1 MSVHKTTTPNG
12 VDKDC
17 INQNSTIMAGQKDS
31 PRQKM
36 IGMMYLVLAA
46 LLALNISKDILD
58 AFVIVNESLAASSE
72 TTGKKMNALYSDFE
86 LARSIDPKKVDNY
99 WMKSQEARR
108 QATEL
113 NTFID
118 SIKTTLISKT
128 EKVDRSV
135 ADTLSMA
142 LIAKKDDYDTPT
154 NILVGEKED
163 GSGGLANILKNKVAE
178 YQRTMRELLS
188 DQDKKQFND
197 RIDLADRKLAD
208 QTSTWETNNFYHTP
222 LVASL
227 VILSKLQMDV
237 ADVEYDVVSKLY
249 RSFNKK
255 DFFFDTIAATVL
267 PQSNYVL
274 LGEEY
279 QSDII
284 VAAYSTTRS
293 PKVRIGKLDKEG
305 KELISEDGTCETE
318 NGKGIF
324 RRRANAEGIF
334 TYEGM
339 VDLVNSEGGIQSYP
353 FRSEYIVARPSLVVS
368 PTQMNV
374 LYKGIEN
381 PVAISVPGVPSER
394 ITATITGGNRLK
406 KTGSGQ
412 YMVEM
417 SPQSPNTVDIIVS
430 AIMVDGTVRNM
441 GKMEFRAKRLPAP
454 FSAINGKT
462 GSVAMTPNEVC
473 AQLGLSA
480 KYDPDFAF
488 NLNCTVTKFRV
499 LINDNQGQI
508 VLNSPYDGS
517 RFDSN
522 LKGKLC
528 AVKKGFRITFEEI
541 KAVGSDEVV
550 HTLVPV
556 IITVK

>member
-1 MSVHKTTTPNG
+1 
-12 VDKDC
+12 
-17 INQNSTIMAGQKDS
+17 
-31 PRQKM
+31 
-36 IGMMYLVLAA
+36 MYLVLTA

-72 TTGKKMNALYSDFE
+72 TTGKKMDALYSDFE
-86 LARSIDPKKVDNY
+86 LARSIDPEKVDNY
-99 WMKSQEARR
+99 WARSQEARR
-108 QATEL
+108 RATEL

-118 SIKTTLISKT
+118 SLKTTIIAKT
-128 EKVDRSV
+128 EKVERSV
-135 ADTLSMA
+135 ADTLSMD
-142 LIAKKDDYDTPT
+142 LISKKDDYDTPT

-178 YQRTMRELLS
+178 YQESMRELLS
-188 DQDKKQFND
+188 EEDKKYFND
-197 RIDLADRKLAD
+197 RIDLSDRKLAD

-293 PKVRIGKLDKEG
+293 PKIRIGKLNA
-305 KELISEDGTCETE
+305 DGTQLVSSNDTVATQ
-318 NGKGIF
+318 NGKGLF
-324 RRRANAEGIF
+324 RKRATAEGIF
-334 TYEGM
+334 SYEGM
-339 VDLVNSEGGIQSYP
+339 VDLVNSEGGTQSYP

-374 LYKGIEN
+374 LYKGIDN
-381 PVAISVPGVPSER
+381 PVAISVPGVPSEK
-394 ITATITGGNRLK
+394 ISATITGGNKLRR
-406 KTGSGQ
+406 TGSGQ
-412 YMVEM
+412 YVVEM
-417 SPQSPNTVDIIVS
+417 SPQSPNTVNIVVS
-430 AIMVDGTVRNM
+430 ATMADGTVRNM
-441 GKMEFRAKRLPAP
+441 GKMEFRAKRLPTP
-454 FSAINGKT
+454 FSEINRKS
-462 GSVAMTPNEVC
+462 GSIRMSEGELA

-480 KYDPDFAF
+480 KYDEEFVF
-488 NLNCTVTKFRV
+488 KLNCR
-499 LINDNQGQI
+499 
-508 VLNSPYDGS
+508 
-517 RFDSN
+517 
-522 LKGKLC
+522 
-528 AVKKGFRITFEEI
+528 VKKYRVFIQDRQNQIIMNDGFEGSTFPPEVKAALSKAKKGYRVQFEEI
-541 KAVGSDEVV
+541 EGVGDDEVR
-550 HTLVPV
+550 HKLAPI
-556 IITVK
+556 IITVM

>member
-1 MSVHKTTTPNG
+1 
-12 VDKDC
+12 
-17 INQNSTIMAGQKDS
+17 MAGQQET

-36 IGMMYLVLAA
+36 IGMMYLVLTA

-58 AFVIVNESLAASSE
+58 AFVIMNESLAASSE
-72 TTGKKMNALYSDFE
+72 TTGKKIDALYTDFD
-86 LARSIDPKKVDNY
+86 LAMAIDSEKVGQYWERS
-99 WMKSQEARR
+99 QQAREKA
-108 QATEL
+108 QKLSA
-113 NTFID
+113 FID
-118 SIKTTLISKT
+118 SIKTTLIAKT
-128 EKVDRSV
+128 EKVDRAV
-135 ADTLSMA
+135 ADTMSIGSLS
-142 LIAKKDDYDTPT
+142 KKDDYDIPT

-163 GSGGLANILKNKVAE
+163 GSDGLANVLKTKIAE
-178 YQRTMRELLS
+178 YQSSMRELLS
-188 DQDKKQFND
+188 EGDKQFFNE
-197 RIDLADRKLAD
+197 RIDLSDRKLAD

-293 PKVRIGKLDKEG
+293 PKVRIGKLNDEDD
-305 KELISEDGTCETE
+305 ELVSMEDTCMTE

-324 RRRANAEGIF
+324 RKRTTSEGIF

-339 VDLVNSEGGIQSYP
+339 VDLVNSEGEAKSYP

-374 LYKGIEN
+374 LYKGIDN

-394 ITATITGGNRLK
+394 ISATITGGNKLR

-412 YMVEM
+412 YVAEM
-417 SPQSPNTVDIIVS
+417 SPGSSNTVNINVS
-430 AIMVDGTVRNM
+430 ATMVDGSVRNM
-441 GKMEFRAKRLPAP
+441 GSMEFRAKRLPAP
-454 FSAINGKT
+454 FSAINGKS
-462 GSVAMTPNEVC
+462 GSIALTPNEVC

-488 NLNCTVTKFRV
+488 NLTCQITKYRV
-499 LINDNQGQI
+499 VISDNSGQI
-508 VLNSPYDGS
+508 VLNTGYSGS
-517 RFDSN
+517 RFDSS
-522 LKGKLC
+522 LKSKLC
-528 AVKKGFRITFEEI
+528 ATKKGYRIIFENI
-541 KAVGSDEVV
+541 KAIGSDDVEHELAPIVM
-550 HTLVPV
+550 
-556 IITVK
+556 TVK

>member
-1 MSVHKTTTPNG
+1 
-12 VDKDC
+12 
-17 INQNSTIMAGQKDS
+17 MAGNKET

-36 IGMMYLVLAA
+36 IGMMYLVLTA

-58 AFVIVNESLAASSE
+58 AFVIVNESLAASSA
-72 TTGKKMNALYSDFE
+72 TTGKKMDALYTDFD
-86 LARSIDPKKVDNY
+86 LAKGIDPKKVTEY
-99 WMKSQEARR
+99 WERSQEARDR
-108 QATEL
+108 ANEL

-118 SIKTTLISKT
+118 SVKTTLIAKT
-128 EKVDRSV
+128 EKVERAV
-135 ADTLSMA
+135 ADTMSMVSLS
-142 LIAKKDDYDTPT
+142 KKDDYDIPT
-154 NILVGEKED
+154 NILVGEKQD
-163 GSGGLANILKNKVAE
+163 GSTGLANVLKTKIADYQVA
-178 YQRTMRELLS
+178 MRNLLS
-188 DQDKKQFND
+188 ENDKQFFNE
-197 RIDLADRKLAD
+197 RIDLSGRKLAD

-293 PKVRIGKLDKEG
+293 PKVRIGKLNEEG
-305 KELISEDGTCETE
+305 DELVSMQDTCRTE

-324 RRRANAEGIF
+324 RKRATSEGIF
-334 TYEGM
+334 SYEGM
-339 VDLVNSEGGIQSYP
+339 VDLVDSEGETQSYP

-381 PVAISVPGVPSER
+381 PVAISVPGIPSER
-394 ITATITGGNRLK
+394 ISATISGGNKLR

-412 YMVEM
+412 YVAEI
-417 SPQSPNTVDIIVS
+417 SPKSPYDVNINVS
-430 AIMVDGTVRNM
+430 ATMADGTTRNM
-441 GKMEFRAKRLPAP
+441 GSMKFRAKRLPKP
-454 FSAINGKT
+454 YSAMNRKT
-462 GSVAMTPNEVC
+462 GTINMTPNEFK

-480 KYDPDFAF
+480 KYDDDFAF
-488 NLNCTVTKFRV
+488 KLTCSVRKYH
-499 LINDNQGQI
+499 IYAEDNRGQTI
-508 VLNSPYDGS
+508 MDEDIMGS
-517 RFDSN
+517 GIPN
-522 LKGKLC
+522 N
-528 AVKKGFRITFEEI
+528 VKSRLSKVKRGYRITFENI
-541 KAVGSDEVV
+541 RAKGSDQVE
-550 HTLVPV
+550 HELAP
-556 IITVK
+556 IIVKII

>member
-1 MSVHKTTTPNG
+1 
-12 VDKDC
+12 
-17 INQNSTIMAGQKDS
+17 MAGQKETS
-31 PRQKM
+31 RQKM
-36 IGMMYLVLAA
+36 IGMMYLVLTA

-58 AFVIVNESLAASSE
+58 AFVIVNESLAASTA
-72 TTGKKMNALYSDFE
+72 TTGKKINALYSDFE
-86 LARSIDPKKVDNY
+86 LAKAIDPAKVDNY
-99 WMKSQEARR
+99 WARSQEARR
-108 QATEL
+108 RATEM

-118 SIKTTLISKT
+118 SVKTTLIAAT

-135 ADTLSMA
+135 ADTLSISD
-142 LIAKKDDYDTPT
+142 LKKKDDYDTPT
-154 NILVGEKED
+154 HILVGEQQD
-163 GSGGLANILKNKVAE
+163 GAGGLANILKNKIAE
-178 YQRTMRELLS
+178 YQIAMRELLNE
-188 DQDKKQFND
+188 QDKAYFND
-197 RIDLADRKLAD
+197 RINLEDRKLAD

-237 ADVEYDVVSKLY
+237 ADVEYDVVNKLY
-249 RSFNKK
+249 RSFNQK

-279 QSDII
+279 SSDII

-293 PKVRIGKLDKEG
+293 PKIRVGKLNEQG
-305 KELISEDGTCETE
+305 TELISLDDTVATE
-318 NGKGIF
+318 NGKGLF
-324 RRRANAEGIF
+324 RKKATAEGIF
-334 TYEGM
+334 TYQGM
-339 VDLVNSEGGIQSYP
+339 VDLVDSEGATQSYP
-353 FRSEYIVARPSLVVS
+353 FQSEYIVARPSLVVS

-374 LYKGIEN
+374 FYKGIEN
-381 PVAISVPGVPSER
+381 PVSISVPGVPAER
-394 ITATITGGNRLK
+394 ISATITGGNKLR
-406 KTGSGQ
+406 KTGANT

-417 SPQSPNTVDIIVS
+417 SPSSPNQVFVNVS
-430 AIMVDGTVRNM
+430 ATMVDGTVRNM

-462 GSVAMTPNEVC
+462 GSIAMSPNEAC

-488 NLNCTVTKFRV
+488 NLTCRITKYKV
-499 LINDNQGQI
+499 LITDNSGQI
-508 VLNSPYDGS
+508 VLNDWYDGS
-517 RFDSN
+517 RFDPV

-528 AVKKGFRITFEEI
+528 STKRGYRVTFEEI

-550 HTLVPV
+550 HTLAPL

>member
-1 MSVHKTTTPNG
+1 M
-12 VDKDC
+12 DKDC

-36 IGMMYLVLAA
+36 IGMMYLVLTA

>member
-1 MSVHKTTTPNG
+1 
-12 VDKDC
+12 
-17 INQNSTIMAGQKDS
+17 
-31 PRQKM
+31 
-36 IGMMYLVLAA
+36 MYLVLTA

-163 GSGGLANILKNKVAE
+163 GSGGLANILKNKVAEYQRTMRELLSDQDKKQFNDRIDLADRKLADQTNKVAE

>member
-1 MSVHKTTTPNG
+1 
-12 VDKDC
+12 
-17 INQNSTIMAGQKDS
+17 MAGQEETS
-31 PRQKM
+31 RQKM
-36 IGMMYLVLAA
+36 IGMMYLVLTA

-58 AFVIVNESLAASSE
+58 AFVIVNQSLAASSE
-72 TTGKKMNALYSDFE
+72 TTGKKMHALYSDFE
-86 LARSIDPKKVDNY
+86 LARSIDPEKVDSY
-99 WMKSQEARR
+99 WARSQEARR
-108 QATEL
+108 RATEL

-118 SIKTTLISKT
+118 SVKTTIIAKT
-128 EKVDRSV
+128 EKVERSV
-135 ADTLSMA
+135 ADTLS
-142 LIAKKDDYDTPT
+142 IENISKKDDYDTPT

-163 GSGGLANILKNKVAE
+163 GSSGLANILKKKIAE
-178 YQRTMRELLS
+178 YQTAMRNLLGEE
-188 DQDKKQFND
+188 DKKHFND
-197 RIDLADRKLAD
+197 RIDLSDRKLAD

-293 PKVRIGKLDKEG
+293 PKIRIGKLNA
-305 KELISEDGTCETE
+305 DGTQLVSSNDTVATQ
-318 NGKGIF
+318 NGKGLF
-324 RRRANAEGIF
+324 RKRATAEGIF
-334 TYEGM
+334 SYEGM
-339 VDLVNSEGGIQSYP
+339 VDLVNSEGGTQSYP

-381 PVAISVPGVPSER
+381 PVAISVPGVPSEK
-394 ITATITGGNRLK
+394 ISATIAGGNKLR

-412 YMVEM
+412 YVVEM
-417 SPQSPNTVDIIVS
+417 SPQSPSSVDIVVS
-430 AIMVDGTVRNM
+430 ATMADGTVRNM
-441 GKMEFRAKRLPAP
+441 GKMEFRAKRLPTP

-462 GSVAMTPNEVC
+462 GSVVMTPNEVC

-488 NLNCTVTKFRV
+488 NLNCMVTKFRV
-499 LINDNQGQI
+499 LINDSQGQI
-508 VLNSPYDGS
+508 VLNSPYTGS
-517 RFDSN
+517 RFDSQ
-522 LKGKLC
+522 LKDKLC
-528 AVKKGFRITFEEI
+528 SVKKGYRITFEEI

>member
-1 MSVHKTTTPNG
+1 
-12 VDKDC
+12 
-17 INQNSTIMAGQKDS
+17 MAGQKDS

-36 IGMMYLVLAA
+36 IGMMYLVLTA

-99 WMKSQEARR
+99 WIKSQEARR

-128 EKVDRSV
+128 ENVERSV
-135 ADTLSMA
+135 ADTLSME
-142 LIAKKDDYDTPT
+142 LISKKDDYDTPT
-154 NILVGEKED
+154 NILVGKKED
-163 GSGGLANILKNKVAE
+163 GSSGMANILKNKITE

-188 DQDKKQFND
+188 EQDRQHFND
-197 RIDLADRKLAD
+197 RINLSDRKLAD

-279 QSDII
+279 ASDII

-293 PKVRIGKLDKEG
+293 PKVRIGKLNKEG
-305 KELISEDGTCETE
+305 NELISEDGTCETE

-394 ITATITGGNRLK
+394 ITATITGGNKLK

-430 AIMVDGTVRNM
+430 ATMVDGTVRNM

-480 KYDPDFAF
+480 KYDANFAF
-488 NLNCTVTKFRV
+488 NLNCTVNSFRV
-499 LINDNQGQI
+499 LISDNQGQF
-508 VLNSPYDGS
+508 VLNDSYSGS

-522 LKGKLC
+522 LKNKLC
-528 AVKKGFRITFEEI
+528 AVKKGYRITFEDI

-556 IITVK
+556 IITVR